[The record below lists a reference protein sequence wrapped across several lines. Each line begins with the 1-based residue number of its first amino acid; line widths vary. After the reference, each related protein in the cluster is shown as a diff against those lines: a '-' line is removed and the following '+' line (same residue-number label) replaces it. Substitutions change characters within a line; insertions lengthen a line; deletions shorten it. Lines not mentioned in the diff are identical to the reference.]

1 MDTIQSDRLVIALRT
16 AALGLVTRRSIEDL
30 EATLA
35 QIVVS
40 AVETVPGVVAG
51 SISMTHNGVV
61 ETRHSTTHE
70 IGELDRA
77 QGELYE
83 GPCITALTDPAEDG
97 VVMARDLAGD
107 DATRWPKFAPQ
118 AVAYGFR
125 SLMSTQLCAAPNIR
139 AALNLYSRAPDAF
152 DEDARRIA
160 GLFGI
165 QAGVLLYGSDRA
177 THLKHAI
184 DSRDVIG
191 QAKGVLMTRFAIDDD
206 HAFQM
211 LVSSSQET
219 NIKLVDVS
227 RWLAAEAAQ
236 GRRQPLEPGRRDG

>member
-1 MDTIQSDRLVIALRT
+1 VDANQADRLVIALRT

-30 EATLA
+30 EATLG
-35 QIVVS
+35 QIVLT
-40 AVETVPGVVAG
+40 AVETVPCVDAG
-51 SISMTHNGVV
+51 SISLTRHGVV
-61 ETRHSTTHE
+61 ETRQPTAHE
-70 IGELDRA
+70 IGELDRT
-77 QGELYE
+77 QGELGE
-83 GPCITALTDPAEDG
+83 GPCITALTDPADDG
-97 VVMARDLAGD
+97 VVLAQDLAGE
-107 DATRWPKFAPQ
+107 DAARWPKFAPQ
-118 AVAYGFR
+118 AVAFGIR
-125 SLMSTQLCAAPNIR
+125 SLMSTQLCAAPNVR
-139 AALNLYSRAPDAF
+139 AALNLYSRAPHAF
-152 DEDARRIA
+152 DERARRIA

-206 HAFQM
+206 QAFRM

-219 NIKLVDVS
+219 NLKLVDIS

-236 GRRQPLEPGRRDG
+236 GRSQPTEPARNTG